1 MSSKIN
7 YRPDGYH
14 NLTPYLIVKDGAAA
28 VEFYL
33 AAFGATVGEKM
44 TTPEGRVMHAELK
57 IGDSPVMLGEH
68 QEVAVEATPNY
79 APVSLYA
86 YVEDAD
92 AVFAKAIAAG
102 AQEVA
107 PVTLKFYGNREGGV
121 TDPFGITWWLATRV
135 EEPTPEEMQQRMT
148 QQTS

>member
-28 VEFYL
+28 IKFYT
-33 AAFGATVGEKM
+33 AAFDATVTEQM
-44 TTPEGRVMHAELK
+44 MTPEGRVRHAELM

-68 QEVAVEATPNY
+68 EDLVVEATPHY
-79 APVSLYA
+79 APVSLYV

-102 AQEVA
+102 AKEIA
-107 PVTLKFYGNREGGV
+107 PVTQKFYGNREGGV
-121 TDPFGITWWLATRV
+121 TDPSGITWWLATRV
-135 EEPTPEEMQQRMT
+135 EVLTEEEVQRRAA
-148 QQTS
+148 Q

>member
-1 MSSKIN
+1 MSNKVN

-14 NLTPYLIVKDGAAA
+14 SLTPYLIVKDGDAALK
-28 VEFYL
+28 FYT

-44 TTPEGRVMHAELK
+44 MTPEGRVMHAELK
-57 IGDSPVMLGEH
+57 IGDSPLMLGEY
-68 QEVAVEATPNY
+68 QEVVVEATPNY
-79 APVSLYA
+79 APVSLYV

-92 AVFAKAIAAG
+92 AVFASAIAAG

-121 TDPFGITWWLATRV
+121 TDPSGITWWLATRV
-135 EEPTPEEMQQRMT
+135 EEPTAEEMRQRMS
-148 QQTS
+148 QQMD

>member
-1 MSSKIN
+1 MSNKVN

-14 NLTPYLIVKDGAAA
+14 NLTPYLIVNDGAAA
-28 VEFYL
+28 IEFYK
-33 AAFGATVGEKM
+33 AAFAATVTEQM
-44 TTPEGRVMHAELK
+44 TTPEGRVRHAELM

-68 QEVAVEATPNY
+68 QDLVVQATPPY

-92 AVFAKAIAAG
+92 ALFAKAIDAG
-102 AQEVA
+102 AKEAA

-121 TDPFGITWWLATRV
+121 TDPFGITWWLSTRV
-135 EEPTPEEMQQRMT
+135 EELTEEEMQQRASQYMP
-148 QQTS
+148 

>member
-1 MSSKIN
+1 MSNKVS
-7 YRPDGYH
+7 YRPDGYA
-14 NLTPYLIVKDGAAA
+14 NLTPYLIVNDGAAA
-28 VEFYL
+28 IEFYKT
-33 AAFGATVGEKM
+33 AFSATITECL
-44 TTPEGRVMHAELK
+44 TTPEGRVMHAELR

-68 QEVAVEATPNY
+68 QNLSVQATPNY

-107 PVTLKFYGNREGGV
+107 PMESKFYGNREGGV
-121 TDPFGITWWLATRV
+121 ADPFGITWWLATRIA
-135 EEPTPEEMQQRMT
+135 EPTAEEMQQYVTERK
-148 QQTS
+148 S

>member
-68 QEVAVEATPNY
+68 QEVVAEATPNY

>member
-1 MSSKIN
+1 MSSNVN
-7 YRPDGYH
+7 YRPEGYH

-28 VEFYL
+28 VRFYQ
-33 AAFGATVGEKM
+33 AAFGATVREQL
-44 TTPEGRVMHAELK
+44 TTSDGRVRHAELV

-68 QEVAVEATPNY
+68 EGVTFEAVPPY

-102 AQEVA
+102 ATEVA
-107 PVTLKFYGNREGGV
+107 PVSQKFYGNREGGV
-121 TDPFGITWWLATRV
+121 ADPFGITWWLSTRV
-135 EEPTPEEMQQRMT
+135 EELTEEEMRQRANW
-148 QQTS
+148 